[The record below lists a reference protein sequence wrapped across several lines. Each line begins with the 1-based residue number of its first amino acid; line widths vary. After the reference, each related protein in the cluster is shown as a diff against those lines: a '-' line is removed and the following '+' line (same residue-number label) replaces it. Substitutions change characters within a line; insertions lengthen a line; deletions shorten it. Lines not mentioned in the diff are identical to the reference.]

1 MCMKIHVSVEDMSEE
16 FYDSLRRRVYTTPKS
31 YLDLIS
37 LYTKLLEIKRE
48 EKEKNKSRL
57 AIGLKKLIDTNENIA
72 ELKDKIEEMV
82 PKLKVKNEELSV
94 IITKVTAD
102 KAVADEKEA
111 KVSAEAEI
119 VNKQA
124 SEAKVIADDAQ
135 TDLAKAAP
143 IMKEAQN
150 AVNDIDRNAIVDI
163 QKMSAPSE
171 NIRFMMAGCMTLMG
185 ENADWKKGVQK
196 ALSNVNDF
204 MFKLKNFDTEKV
216 KEKTW
221 KKVNDTYLKD
231 PRFDPEESKKSSV
244 AVSNICKW
252 AHALYKY
259 SIIVKDVAPK
269 KAKYEEV
276 SKVLKKAE
284 AELKVKTDEVAEV
297 KAKVAELESNMQ
309 KMLDEKEALEFEMDR
324 STKRMTRANK
334 LVGLLADEGVRW
346 KSTVEDI

>member
-1 MCMKIHVSVEDMSEE
+1 
-16 FYDSLRRRVYTTPKS
+16 
-31 YLDLIS
+31 
-37 LYTKLLEIKRE
+37 
-48 EKEKNKSRL
+48 
-57 AIGLKKLIDTNENIA
+57 
-72 ELKDKIEEMV
+72 
-82 PKLKVKNEELSV
+82 
-94 IITKVTAD
+94 
-102 KAVADEKEA
+102 
-111 KVSAEAEI
+111 
-119 VNKQA
+119 
-124 SEAKVIADDAQ
+124 
-135 TDLAKAAP
+135 
-143 IMKEAQN
+143 
-150 AVNDIDRNAIVDI
+150 
-163 QKMSAPSE
+163 
-171 NIRFMMAGCMTLMG
+171 
-185 ENADWKKGVQK
+185 
-196 ALSNVNDF
+196 